1 MSVLTKLATALNRRD
16 EIPNQALAEEIVKKH
31 DVSAVRELVDN
42 LSDPDKGIQSDC
54 IKVLYEIGQR
64 DPKLIATIARYLGN
78 CWAVPTID
86 LFGVQ

>member
-1 MSVLTKLATALNRRD
+1 MSVLSKLATALNRKD
-16 EIPNQALAEEIVKKH
+16 EIPNVALAEEIVRKN
-31 DVSAVRELVDN
+31 DAGAVSQLVAN
-42 LSDPDKGIQSDC
+42 LSNRDKNIQSDC

>member
-1 MSVLTKLATALNRRD
+1 MSVLSKLATALNRKD
-16 EIPNQALAEEIVKKH
+16 EIPNVALAEEIVRKN
-31 DVSAVRELVDN
+31 DAGAVSQLVAN
-42 LSDPDKGIQSDC
+42 LYNRDKNIQSDC